1 MSAPLADDCPRRA
14 AFSRR
19 ACRSGPK
26 CAFFSIYELPTFV
39 AGQGGTA
46 GARAALDSF
55 RAKAKAAGVGCLH
68 INTQSGSASV
78 AQVKALGL
86 DSTANYCWYHTTP
99 QLNAP
104 ENFPVTAHEIMLNGS
119 RKAWYD
125 MTAKWKA
132 ADLPYIPNLSVQWD
146 SSPRTAATDTFELG
160 VYPFTGTFRSTPE
173 EWERAL
179 QAGKDFLDESC
190 APHATWCPI
199 TINAWNEWSEGAYIE
214 PDKRYGMAKLEAI
227 QKVFGSTVRN
237 PLSASASLSKRSAL
251 GQRRSVALGR
261 HRLRLRRR
269 TSTAPS
275 QWERS
280 DGTPGTASSR
290 GTLVWSGGR

>member
-1 MSAPLADDCPRRA
+1 MAL
-14 AFSRR
+14 
-19 ACRSGPK
+19 CRSGPK

-68 INTQSGSASV
+68 NNTQRGSASV

-104 ENFPVTAHEIMLNGS
+104 ENFPVTPHEIMLNGS

-160 VYPFTGTFRSTPE
+160 NYPFTGTFRSTPE

-179 QAGKDFLDESC
+179 QAGKDFLDETC

-227 QKVFGSTVRN
+227 QKVFGSTVRAPSR
-237 PLSASASLSKRSAL
+237 PLPLSRNAPHLANDDRCVRLRSAGTGSASAAGPARLHLNGSHPM
-251 GQRRSVALGR
+251 GR
-261 HRLRLRRR
+261 
-269 TSTAPS
+269 
-275 QWERS
+275 
-280 DGTPGTASSR
+280 
-290 GTLVWSGGR
+290 LVR